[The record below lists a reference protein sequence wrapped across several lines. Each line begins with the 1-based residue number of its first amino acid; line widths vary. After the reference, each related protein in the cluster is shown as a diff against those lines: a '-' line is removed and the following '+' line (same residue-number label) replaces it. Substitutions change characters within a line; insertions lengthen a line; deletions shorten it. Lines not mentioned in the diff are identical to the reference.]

1 MKVKQIRLKC
11 AVNGCRNR
19 DTFYV
24 SRSGVYFNSP
34 NICKECAK
42 LIYEAM
48 YPESENA
55 VVEAAEETENVFDE
69 AVEETNEGTAED
81 AKEMAEAEEDETILE
96 GIPKKKTR
104 KKE

>member
-1 MKVKQIRLKC
+1 MKVKQTRLKC

-42 LIYEAM
+42 LAYEALFA
-48 YPESENA
+48 EEIKAEAKKAKKAEEAVVSGKENA
-55 VVEAAEETENVFDE
+55 AEDEAETE
-69 AVEETNEGTAED
+69 
-81 AKEMAEAEEDETILE
+81 
-96 GIPKKKTR
+96 KKVR
-104 KKE
+104 KKEA

>member
-1 MKVKQIRLKC
+1 MKVKQTRLKC

-42 LIYEAM
+42 LAYEALF
-48 YPESENA
+48 
-55 VVEAAEETENVFDE
+55 AEEI
-69 AVEETNEGTAED
+69 
-81 AKEMAEAEEDETILE
+81 KAEAKKAKKAEVATVSEKETVVAELSGKIGQLE
-96 GIPKKKTR
+96 TERNQLLEKI
-104 KKE
+104 EML

>member
-1 MKVKQIRLKC
+1 MKVKQTRLKC

-42 LIYEAM
+42 LAYEALF
-48 YPESENA
+48 
-55 VVEAAEETENVFDE
+55 AEEIKAEAKKAKKAEVATVSEKENV
-69 AVEETNEGTAED
+69 AED
-81 AKEMAEAEEDETILE
+81 EEKDKAEAE
-96 GIPKKKTR
+96 KKVR
-104 KKE
+104 KKEA